1 MYLPRKKK
9 SILKLRTAVLMIAAL
24 PVVLLSCSKNN
35 GLPTSNITPTPTDTA
50 KPVKPIYALV
60 WSDEF
65 NGTTVD
71 TSKWNFETGGG
82 GWGNNEKE
90 FYQAANA
97 TVANGN
103 LMITAK
109 KETVGGEPYTSA
121 RMTTQ
126 GKEAPTYGR
135 IEASIKVP
143 QGMGFWPAFWMLG
156 SNIQTVSWPTC
167 GEMDIMEHINNT
179 STYYGTMHWNVNGHV
194 SYGSTINVTNPGD
207 YHLYAIEWDQNEI
220 RWYVDNN
227 LYQTGNIKGNI
238 NGTGAFHLP
247 FFILLNFALGGNF
260 PNSPVDETL
269 LPATMYVDY
278 VRVYKQTN

>member
-1 MYLPRKKK
+1 MLLTKRQFPM
-9 SILKLRTAVLMIAAL
+9 IKLF
-24 PVVLLSCSKNN
+24 VLLITPVLFFSSCGKD
-35 GLPTSNITPTPTDTA
+35 GLPSSKVTPSPSDTA
-50 KPVKPIYALV
+50 KPVTPVYALV

-65 NGTTVD
+65 NGTAVD
-71 TSKWNFETGGG
+71 TANWVFETGGG
-82 GWGNNEKE
+82 GWGNNELE
-90 FYQAANA
+90 YYQAANA

-121 RMTTQ
+121 RMTSQ

-143 QGMGFWPAFWMLG
+143 VGAGMWPAFWMLG
-156 SNIQTVSWPTC
+156 ANIQTVPWPGC
-167 GEMDIMEHINNT
+167 GELDIMEHINAT
-179 STYYGTMHWNVNGHV
+179 STIYGTMHWAVNGQH
-194 SYGSTINVTNPGD
+194 SQYGSTISIPTVSD

-220 RWYVDNN
+220 RWYVDNT

-238 NGTGAFHLP
+238 NSTGAFHLP
-247 FFILLNFALGGNF
+247 FFIIFNFAMGGDF
-260 PNSPVDETL
+260 PNTAVDETL